1 MSECKILNALV
12 STCQECVEDCEDAK
26 YEILKLLVEAKEVG
40 DFHIGRPQHH
50 LVDGPSWQQ
59 VTFWV
64 RR

>member
-1 MSECKILNALV
+1 MSECKVLNALV

-26 YEILKLLVEAKEVG
+26 YEVLKLLAEAKEVANFEECSPR
-40 DFHIGRPQHH
+40 FHR
-50 LVDGPSWQQ
+50 DDETAWRE

>member
-26 YEILKLLVEAKEVG
+26 YEILKLLAEAKEVG
-40 DFHIGRPQHH
+40 GMDCDNPPGS
-50 LVDGPSWQQ
+50 PSTWEQ
-59 VTFWV
+59 VSFWI

>member
-26 YEILKLLVEAKEVG
+26 YEILKLLVEAKEVERLMIHNHPP
-40 DFHIGRPQHH
+40 DESDSEQAFC
-50 LVDGPSWQQ
+50 S
-59 VTFWV
+59 FWI